1 MSEPLCLP
9 EHGSTHGG
17 TVDINGALG
26 DAFSTT
32 TASNKEKDDAHD
44 ITAPTDTSG
53 DNVNVGFPN
62 DITSQTKDDSA
73 SSLNDGTK
81 DDDTPKDDGTK
92 NDDPKDI
99 SDNDMDYP
107 SRLADKYWGDGYY
120 IDESDD
126 DSNRAKKCDPKD
138 KDTKDDD
145 PEDVDVVSKAGYR
158 PTLSKADVSSNVS
171 KDKDSSGTTSP
182 QRVVRKVNRDKLRA
196 KVSDDST
203 ASTDKTS
210 TTSTG
215 KRTRDDQADNKVK
228 VDALRKLWLNADVA
242 AFFKFSGVPHPAFDE
257 DKAEKAVERYIDYF
271 QGRMIKADFSRF
283 VEGDISIFGAYDR
296 DFGQGKAKKA
306 LGW

>member
-17 TVDINGALG
+17 TVDINRALG
-26 DAFSTT
+26 DAFSTI
-32 TASNKEKDDAHD
+32 TASIKEKDDAHD
-44 ITAPTDTSG
+44 ITSPTDTSG

-73 SSLNDGTK
+73 SSLTNDGTKDDDTK

-99 SDNDMDYP
+99 S
-107 SRLADKYWGDGYY
+107 
-120 IDESDD
+120 
-126 DSNRAKKCDPKD
+126 
-138 KDTKDDD
+138 
-145 PEDVDVVSKAGYR
+145 
-158 PTLSKADVSSNVS
+158 ADVSSNVS
-171 KDKDSSGTTSP
+171 KDKDSSGTTFP

-203 ASTDKTS
+203 TSTDKTS
-210 TTSTG
+210 TPSTC

-242 AFFKFSGVPHPAFDE
+242 AFFKFSFSGLPAPAFDE
-257 DKAEKAVERYIDYF
+257 DKAEKAVEGYIDYF

-283 VEGDISIFGAYDR
+283 VEGDLGIFRAYDR